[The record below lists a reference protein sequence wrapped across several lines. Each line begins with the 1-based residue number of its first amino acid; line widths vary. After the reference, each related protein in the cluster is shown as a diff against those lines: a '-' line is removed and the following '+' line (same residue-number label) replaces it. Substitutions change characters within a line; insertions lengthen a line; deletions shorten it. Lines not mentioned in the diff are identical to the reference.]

1 MIRNKNIHNCPV
13 CNMVTNLDC
22 LSSEYRSEKF
32 FFCSEQCLERFTANP
47 GVYIGGRGIPS
58 AKQRG
63 ERCIKRRTLK
73 LDSVVPVE
81 MAENIINDLQAMMGV
96 IEVDVDADKINIIY
110 DLIEVTTKQI
120 ETVLEKTGN
129 NASKKYGEVLKR
141 AFIHYNEETIMDNL
155 EHNADLHSHH

>member
-1 MIRNKNIHNCPV
+1 MIRNENIHNCPV
-13 CNMVTNLDC
+13 CNMVTDHDC
-22 LSSEYRSEKF
+22 LSSEYRGEKF

-63 ERCIKRRTLK
+63 
-73 LDSVVPVE
+73 
-81 MAENIINDLQAMMGV
+81 IINDLQAMMGV
-96 IEVDVDADKINIIY
+96 IEVDVNADKINIIY

-129 NASKKYGEVLKR
+129 NASKKYGEVLRR
-141 AFIHYNEETIMDNL
+141 AFIHYNEETILDNL